1 MLYHEID
8 EVFARYEQICAVYP
22 RLDSDMVSCHMDLKP
37 ENIVFDGR
45 RVWLVG
51 WQAAFVNDR
60 YFDLAVAANFV
71 VTGAAEES
79 VYLDQYFGR
88 LASEYERARFF
99 LMRQVV
105 HMLSST
111 VFLLLGAA
119 GKPLPST
126 DEVPAFGDFH
136 QRIWTGE
143 LDLAADDRKIA
154 YGLVH
159 WEQLLQNTRHSRF
172 DEALQIV
179 SERNRSGEEVQLLL
193 PAAP

>member
-1 MLYHEID
+1 
-8 EVFARYEQICAVYP
+8 
-22 RLDSDMVSCHMDLKP
+22 
-37 ENIVFDGR
+37 
-45 RVWLVG
+45 
-51 WQAAFVNDR
+51 
-60 YFDLAVAANFV
+60 
-71 VTGAAEES
+71 
-79 VYLDQYFGR
+79 
-88 LASEYERARFF
+88 
-99 LMRQVV
+99 MRQVV

-179 SERNRSGEEVQLLL
+179 SERTRRGQEVQLLL